1 MEAIQPGSSTAVR
14 SFNAYEIVSPVTKDD
29 TSSYASHETH
39 DIQPPESSTAVILYD
54 EPSTIDSNRAQVQ
67 ELSCTESEADP
78 EYDQPIPMTM
88 ATSSSTQ
95 PQPQPQVLQSS
106 KDEFEDGDSRIYS
119 NIPDDLIQN
128 QEEPYVEVAKIDLP
142 PPSDSNSPT
151 PEGISVENLDP
162 KEAQLWLLLQ
172 MQKMVQKMEDV
183 YDAFQ
188 PLSARSIKRHTTKF
202 NSVKSHG
209 KANTPPPLST
219 PNPPSEAAKE
229 TDREAEPTRQ
239 ELYTYM
245 NVDTI
250 NEAITESPPPPI
262 PPRTYQVVDSSRSQ
276 ADSEASSESRPA
288 SSARKSDHD
297 YIKQQRSNTLPSQP
311 VADPPKPSPMQA
323 QDTRVHQH
331 QIEASAGKKTKY
343 I

>member
-14 SFNAYEIVSPVTKDD
+14 SFNAYETVSPVTKDD

-39 DIQPPESSTAVILYD
+39 DIQPPESSTAVIYD
-54 EPSTIDSNRAQVQ
+54 EPSTIDSDRAQVQ

-78 EYDQPIPMTM
+78 EYDEPILMSPMTM
-88 ATSSSTQ
+88 VTSSSTQ
-95 PQPQPQVLQSS
+95 LQPQPQALQSS
-106 KDEFEDGDSRIYS
+106 KDEDGDSRVYS

-128 QEEPYVEVAKIDLP
+128 QEEPYVEVAKKDLLP
-142 PPSDSNSPT
+142 PIDPSSPT
-151 PEGISVENLDP
+151 LEDISMENLDP

-183 YDAFQ
+183 YDTFQ
-188 PLSARSIKRHTTKF
+188 PLSARSAKRHTTKF
-202 NSVKSHG
+202 NSVKSHD
-209 KANTPPPLST
+209 KTNTPPPPST

-229 TDREAEPTRQ
+229 TDREAEPTHQ

-245 NVDTI
+245 NPDTI

-262 PPRTYQVVDSSRSQ
+262 PPRTYQVVDRNQ

-288 SSARKSDHD
+288 SSASKSDRG
-297 YIKQQRSNTLPSQP
+297 YIKQQQSNTLPSQP
-311 VADPPKPSPMQA
+311 VAGPKPSTMQA

-331 QIEASAGKKTKY
+331 QIEASAGKKTK
-343 I
+343 

>member
-1 MEAIQPGSSTAVR
+1 M
-14 SFNAYEIVSPVTKDD
+14 
-29 TSSYASHETH
+29 
-39 DIQPPESSTAVILYD
+39 
-54 EPSTIDSNRAQVQ
+54 
-67 ELSCTESEADP
+67 
-78 EYDQPIPMTM
+78 
-88 ATSSSTQ
+88 
-95 PQPQPQVLQSS
+95 
-106 KDEFEDGDSRIYS
+106 
-119 NIPDDLIQN
+119 
-128 QEEPYVEVAKIDLP
+128 
-142 PPSDSNSPT
+142 
-151 PEGISVENLDP
+151 ENLDP

-183 YDAFQ
+183 YDTFQ
-188 PLSARSIKRHTTKF
+188 PLSARSVKQHTTKF

-209 KANTPPPLST
+209 KANTPPPPST

-288 SSARKSDHD
+288 SSARKSDHG

-311 VADPPKPSPMQA
+311 AAVAGPKPSTMQA

-331 QIEASAGKKTKY
+331 QIEPSAGKM